1 MREELIG
8 RKQMTGMEGYPL
20 TCTYRLLIRTLPEP
34 ADCESYGVGIRIEET
49 GEQENVFD
57 ITVSQARIESL
68 AELLLEGGVTPCTLR
83 DVIEDW
89 L

>member
-1 MREELIG
+1 M
-8 RKQMTGMEGYPL
+8 

-34 ADCESYGVGIRIEET
+34 MDCESYGVGIRIEET